1 MIIANLQIV
10 WGHREITYCLSLSL
24 SQLQQRQQDFVDRS
38 DAVDLR
44 DHYVG
49 QPFNYIDFSK
59 MLYGEDAGGGGVA
72 STGTRDS
79 VRSRAVSHV

>member
-1 MIIANLQIV
+1 MPLI
-10 WGHREITYCLSLSL
+10 YF
-24 SQLQQRQQDFVDRS
+24 SQLQRRQQDLVDRS
-38 DAVDLR
+38 EAVDLR

-59 MLYGEDAGGGGVA
+59 MLYGEDGGGVA

>member
-1 MIIANLQIV
+1 MGTLKLMPLI
-10 WGHREITYCLSLSL
+10 YF
-24 SQLQQRQQDFVDRS
+24 SQLQRRQQDLVDRS
-38 DAVDLR
+38 EAVDLR

-59 MLYGEDAGGGGVA
+59 MLYGEDGGGGMA

>member
-1 MIIANLQIV
+1 MNQSKFKVCPTL
-10 WGHREITYCLSLSL
+10 LP
-24 SQLQQRQQDFVDRS
+24 QLQQRQQDLADRS
-38 DAVDLR
+38 GAVDLR

-59 MLYGEDAGGGGVA
+59 MLYGEGGGGMA
-72 STGTRDS
+72 SAAGTRDS

>member
-1 MIIANLQIV
+1 MPLI
-10 WGHREITYCLSLSL
+10 YF
-24 SQLQQRQQDFVDRS
+24 SQLQRRQQDLVDRS
-38 DAVDLR
+38 EAVDLR

-59 MLYGEDAGGGGVA
+59 MLYGEDGGGGGGGGVA

>member
-1 MIIANLQIV
+1 MSDPLSIIP
-10 WGHREITYCLSLSL
+10 
-24 SQLQQRQQDFVDRS
+24 QLQQRQQDLVDRS
-38 DAVDLR
+38 DAIDLR

-59 MLYGEDAGGGGVA
+59 MLYGEDGGGGMA

>member
-1 MIIANLQIV
+1 MVEECNVDVLLFPYESIETCPTL
-10 WGHREITYCLSLSL
+10 LP
-24 SQLQQRQQDFVDRS
+24 QLQQRQQDLADRS
-38 DAVDLR
+38 GAVDLR

-59 MLYGEDAGGGGVA
+59 MLYGESGGMA
-72 STGTRDS
+72 SAAGTRDS